1 MEMALRDW
9 NKLGL
14 RRVGEASS
22 GTNGSKDGGSP
33 SERREVVK
41 LLAMWSRFA
50 ADGIVPSL
58 DDLKLFLGRDG
69 WNRRFL
75 VAQDSDP
82 SSSVLLTCGPSLSSI
97 LGETANG
104 RTLRELVWEGC
115 RPLLDAC
122 IEAALRRQ
130 PITVEGMLKSPD
142 KAVFPFRAV
151 VLPFGGGQDSIPYLF
166 GTVSWI
172 SAPKA
177 GREAAPG
184 AI

>member
-14 RRVGEASS
+14 RRVAGANSADD
-22 GTNGSKDGGSP
+22 GKDGGSP
-33 SERREVVK
+33 SERREIVK

-50 ADGIVPSL
+50 ADGLVPSL
-58 DDLKLFLGRDG
+58 DDLKLFLGADG

-115 RPLLDAC
+115 RPLFDAC
-122 IEAALRRQ
+122 IEAAHRRQ
-130 PITVEGMLKSPD
+130 PITVEGMLRSPD
-142 KAVFPFRAV
+142 RAIYPFRAI
-151 VLPFGGGQDSIPYLF
+151 VLPFGSGQDSIPYLF
-166 GTVSWI
+166 GTVGWI
-172 SAPKA
+172 TAPKSA
-177 GREAAPG
+177 RELAPG
-184 AI
+184 AV

>member
-9 NKLGL
+9 NKLGP
-14 RRVGEASS
+14 RRVAGAGS
-22 GTNGSKDGGSP
+22 GTDGSKDGAP

-58 DDLKLFLGRDG
+58 DDLKLFLGADG

-82 SSSVLLTCGPSLSSI
+82 SSSVLLTCGPGLISI

-104 RTLRELVWEGC
+104 RTLRDLVWEGC
-115 RPLLDAC
+115 RPLFDAC
-122 IEAALRRQ
+122 IEAARRRQ
-130 PITVEGMLKSPD
+130 PITIEGLLRSPD
-142 KAVFPFRAV
+142 KAVFPFRAL
-151 VLPFGGGQDSIPYLF
+151 VLPFGSGQDSIPYLF

-172 SAPKA
+172 AAPKSSPQL
-177 GREAAPG
+177 APG
-184 AI
+184 LL